1 MKTKSIIASAG
12 IKGESV
18 RSDCYM
24 ELELNESGGI
34 KLNLQSKV

>member
-1 MKTKSIIASAG
+1 MKSKTIKSSAG
-12 IKGESV
+12 IKGETV